1 MALIEVSSH
10 GPVTTVTLNRP
21 EKRNAL
27 LVDMLRDIAEAFREI
42 SRERSHR
49 VVILRGNGPSFC
61 TGLDLVETKDRM
73 LARTSAKNVGEA
85 LRAIVNTPAITIAA
99 VQGHAIAGGAGLMS
113 ACDIVVAEH
122 GTMIGYPEAR
132 RGLVAAMVMTLL
144 MRQVGDRKARELLFT
159 GEMISAEH
167 ALEIGLISRV
177 VPVGELDGTVDTL
190 KSSILKNAPGALAD
204 TKLLLEALSP
214 RNFDKALARA
224 FTVALR
230 MRGSTEAREG
240 IEAFEEKRSPS
251 WVE

>member
-1 MALIEVSSH
+1 MALVEVSST

-27 LVDMLRDIAEAFREI
+27 TVDMLRDLAEAFREI

-73 LARTSAKNVGEA
+73 LARTSAKNVGET

-99 VQGHAIAGGAGLMS
+99 VQGHAVAGGAGLMS
-113 ACDIVVAEH
+113 ACDMVVAEQ
-122 GTMIGYPEAR
+122 GTKIGYPEAR

-144 MRQVGDRKARELLFT
+144 MRQVGDRIARELLFT
-159 GEMISAEH
+159 GELITADR
-167 ALEIGLISRV
+167 ALEIGLVTRV
-177 VPVGELDGTVDTL
+177 VPVGAVDATVDSL
-190 KSSILKNAPGALAD
+190 KDSILKNAPGALAD
-204 TKLLLEALSP
+204 TKVLFEGLSP
-214 RNFDKALARA
+214 KHFDNALARA

-240 IEAFEEKRSPS
+240 LEAFEEKRNPS